1 MAVAKVSC
9 SAQGE
14 RSVDPPTITFN
25 SVSKE
30 IDRRSFK
37 QLVLED
43 VNWTLEARSRI
54 VILGPRNSGAS
65 ALVQLIA
72 GMELPTSGWID
83 RRAIVSVPGG
93 LLRYSRYDT
102 TRQLIARL
110 SEVYSVDPKQI
121 ADFMTEALERRDILD
136 TPTRMLPVT
145 LRQQVSTVLT
155 YAFPCDFYVFN
166 NASTGARGDER
177 FQAFCQR
184 AFDQRSKQAG
194 IIMLTNSGKA
204 ARRFGNEMMGAL
216 VHQRHLTVYRK
227 LSDAIAVFES
237 LPPEESVT
245 EEELKSERSIPG
257 EEEFF

>member
-1 MAVAKVSC
+1 
-9 SAQGE
+9 
-14 RSVDPPTITFN
+14 VDSPTITFN

-30 IDRRSFK
+30 IGRRLFK
-37 QLVLED
+37 KLVLEE
-43 VNWTLEARSRI
+43 VNWTLQARSRI

-72 GMELPTSGWID
+72 GMELPTTGWID

-93 LLRYSRYDT
+93 LLRYARRET
-102 TRQLIARL
+102 MRQLIARL
-110 SEVYSVDPKQI
+110 SQIYSVDPKQV
-121 ADFMTEALERRDILD
+121 ADFMIAALQRRDILD
-136 TPTRMLPVT
+136 TPIRLLPVT
-145 LRQQVSTVLT
+145 LRQQVSRVLT

-166 NASTGARGDER
+166 NVSTGAGGDER

-194 IIMLTNSGKA
+194 IVMLSNSSKA
-204 ARRFGNEMMGAL
+204 ARKFGDEMMGAL
-216 VHQRHLTVYRK
+216 VHQRRLTVYRK

-237 LPPEESVT
+237 LPPEESVA
-245 EEELKSERSIPG
+245 EEELNAERPLPE

>member
-1 MAVAKVSC
+1 MDS
-9 SAQGE
+9 
-14 RSVDPPTITFN
+14 PTITFN

-30 IDRRSFK
+30 IGRRVFK
-37 QLVLED
+37 KLVLED
-43 VNWTLEARSRI
+43 VNWTLEARSRV

-83 RRAIVSVPGG
+83 RRAVVSIPGG
-93 LLRYSRYDT
+93 LLRYSRHET
-102 TRQLIARL
+102 MRQLISRL

-121 ADFMTEALERRDILD
+121 ADFTIAALKRRDFMD

-145 LRQQVSTVLT
+145 LRQQASRVLT

-166 NASTGARGDER
+166 NVSTGVGGDER

-184 AFDQRSKQAG
+184 AFDLRSKQAG
-194 IIMLTNSGKA
+194 IVMLSNSGKA
-204 ARRFGNEMMGAL
+204 ARKFGDEMMGAL
-216 VHQRHLTVYRK
+216 VHQRRLTIYRK

-237 LPPEESVT
+237 LPPEESVA
-245 EEELKSERSIPG
+245 EEELNAERPTPE